1 MKKFN
6 KPELAELNI
15 NKTSDIKPPCYEEK
29 SEGTCKY
36 WCNGDNGKR
45 GICSYNGGLCK
56 KESAE
61 NSNS

>member
-29 SEGTCKY
+29 SKGTCKY
-36 WCNGDNGKR
+36 WCNGAGSGRPDCPLNDGF
-45 GICSYNGGLCK
+45 CK